1 MRQLGMRRSIP
12 PASAKLQ
19 QELAGAKETEKLY
32 QPLLHKGY
40 GSKLQLMQATDE
52 RSEMS
57 RLSADAQNQMAALR
71 KTLASPVPA
80 DFRLIPG
87 MTRVG
92 DIMVGKRMILA
103 YLIEAA
109 MRTGSEAMRKP

>member
-71 KTLASPVPA
+71 KT
-80 DFRLIPG
+80 
-87 MTRVG
+87 
-92 DIMVGKRMILA
+92 
-103 YLIEAA
+103 
-109 MRTGSEAMRKP
+109 